1 MSQHP
6 PAPTN
11 AASMPL
17 SPTDRRRIAVAA
29 GCHPECVV
37 RYLRGIV
44 VRSTTRERI
53 ERALRNADLSNL
65 IDTRNKIAAAR

>member
-1 MSQHP
+1 MSQPP

-11 AASMPL
+11 ATMVL

-53 ERALRNADLSNL
+53 ERALRNADLSSL
-65 IDTRNKIAAAR
+65 IDARNSKTPR